1 MPDWLPELLA
11 AIFASVV
18 AITLHEAAHGYA
30 ALARGD
36 DTAKLMG
43 RISLNPLRHVDPVGT
58 VALPLFLLVT
68 QLLTIGRVE
77 AMFGWAKPVPVNIWK
92 LRNPR
97 WDMVLVAAAGPAMNF
112 VLAFIAALFAHIVLA
127 WQGSLSPEAVQL
139 GIRAVGLMM
148 IANLVLGLFNL
159 LPIPP
164 LDGGRIMVGLL
175 PERLA
180 IALASLERYGLLI
193 VILGLFILPQ
203 IVPGYDPMRWFLTEV
218 VAPAFDLVLMLAG
231 HGGKG

>member
-11 AIFASVV
+11 AILATVI

-36 DTAKLMG
+36 DTAKMMG

-68 QLLTIGRVE
+68 QLIAIGRVE

-112 VLAFIAALFAHIVLA
+112 ALALIAALLAHVVLA
-127 WQGSLSPEAVQL
+127 WQAALEPATIAL
-139 GIRAVGLMM
+139 AIRAVGLMI

-164 LDGGRIMVGLL
+164 LDGGRILVGIL
-175 PERLA
+175 PQA
-180 IALASLERYGLLI
+180 PAMALARLEPFGLLI

-203 IVPGYDPMRWFLTEV
+203 IVPDYDPMRWFLAEV
-218 VAPAFDLVLMLAG
+218 VAPAFNLVLMLAG
-231 HGGKG
+231 HGGLE